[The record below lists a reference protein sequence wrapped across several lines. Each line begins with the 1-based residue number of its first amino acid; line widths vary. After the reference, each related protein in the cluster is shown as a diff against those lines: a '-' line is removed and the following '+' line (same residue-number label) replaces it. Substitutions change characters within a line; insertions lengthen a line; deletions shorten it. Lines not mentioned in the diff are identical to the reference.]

1 MFSFP
6 KVKYDPEPFPHCVVK
21 GAWDENLLNTC
32 KGDCSY
38 VTWLPGKHGKK
49 HCCDWTLLPSVTAK
63 NDKAWWSPSPSVRE
77 LIEFAHQPRF
87 LMWLEGVTGEKNLL
101 PDPYLFGGG
110 LHRVSRGGSL
120 GMHLDFNYHGVGLYR
135 RLNLLLYL
143 NDWKD
148 EWGGHLSLA
157 GKKKIA
163 PEMNTMV
170 IFTTDD
176 LSWHGH
182 PEPLECPEG
191 VYRDSIALYY
201 YSAIKPTRNFAEVRP
216 TTEYESRT

>member
-6 KVKYDPEPFPHCVVK
+6 AVKYDPDPFPHCVVQ
-21 GAWDENLLNTC
+21 GAWSEVQLRDC
-32 KGDCSY
+32 KRICGDVRWQSPKRGKSHCS
-38 VTWLPGKHGKK
+38 
-49 HCCDWTLLPSVTAK
+49 DWALLPCPVA
-63 NDKAWWSPSPSVRE
+63 R

-110 LHRVSRGGSL
+110 LHRVQRGGSL

-143 NDWKD
+143 NDWQD

-163 PEMNTMV
+163 PERNTMV

-176 LSWHGH
+176 KSWHGH

-191 VYRDSIALYY
+191 VFRDSIALYY
-201 YSAIKPTRNFAEVRP
+201 YSTIKPTRNFAKERL
-216 TTEYESRT
+216 TTEYES

>member
-6 KVKYDPEPFPHCVVK
+6 AVKYDPDPFPHCVVK
-21 GAWDENLLNTC
+21 GAWSDPALGMC
-32 KGDCSY
+32 KWECDNRVQWS
-38 VTWLPGKHGKK
+38 TPKKGKSL
-49 HCCDWTLLPSVTAK
+49 CCDWALLPEYATK
-63 NDKAWWSPSPSVRE
+63 IIN
-77 LIEFAHQPRF
+77 FANQPRF
-87 LMWLEGVTGEKNLL
+87 LMWLEGVAGEKNLL

-110 LHRVSRGGSL
+110 LHRVQRGGSL

-143 NDWKD
+143 NDWHD

-163 PEMNTMV
+163 PERNTMV

-176 LSWHGH
+176 KSWHGH
-182 PEPLECPEG
+182 PDPLECPEG
-191 VYRDSIALYY
+191 VFRDSIALYY
-201 YSAIKPTRNFAEVRP
+201 YSTIKPTRNFAKERL
-216 TTEYESRT
+216 TTEYEP

>member
-6 KVKYDPEPFPHCVVK
+6 KVAYDPDPFPHCVVRL
-21 GAWDENLLNTC
+21 AWDPDQIAKC
-32 KGDCSY
+32 KEFCAY
-38 VTWLPGKHGKK
+38 TKWTAGKHGKSF
-49 HCCDWTLLPSVTAK
+49 CSDWTLLP
-63 NDKAWWSPSPSVRE
+63 R
-77 LIEFAHQPRF
+77 FAERIIRFASQPRF
-87 LMWLEGVTGEKNLL
+87 LLWLEETTGEKSLL

-110 LHRVSRGGSL
+110 LHRIQRGGSL
-120 GMHLDFNYHGVGLYR
+120 GMHIDFNYHGIGLYR

-143 NDWKD
+143 NDGWKP
-148 EWGGHLSLA
+148 EWGGYLSLA

-163 PEMNTMV
+163 PDANTMV

-182 PEPLECPEG
+182 PEPLACPEG

-201 YSAIKPTRNFAEVRP
+201 YSATKPTRNFAEVRP
-216 TTEYESRT
+216 TTEYES